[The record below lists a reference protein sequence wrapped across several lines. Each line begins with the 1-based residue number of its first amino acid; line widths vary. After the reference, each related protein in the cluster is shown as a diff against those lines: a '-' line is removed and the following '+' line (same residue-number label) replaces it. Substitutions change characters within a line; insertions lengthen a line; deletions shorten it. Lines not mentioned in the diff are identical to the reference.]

1 MRRRAREVLIPV
13 IAACLLLASG
23 AACSTTSGGAPSATG
38 RTATPHATRTAL
50 GSATSP
56 TPALALCTAGSDE
69 LRCADVS
76 SMELAP
82 VLRIVDGD
90 TLHVE
95 FEGRDESVR
104 LYGIDAPE
112 VGTPCAADAT
122 ARLRELAGRTVRM
135 RRDARDRDRYKR
147 LLRYVYTP
155 SGESID
161 ATLVR
166 EGFAR
171 AWRGDGALEHAIG
184 ALESDARGSARGCL
198 WRGM

>member
-1 MRRRAREVLIPV
+1 MMRRRGMPGPGLLA
-13 IAACLLLASG
+13 AACLGLAVTAG
-23 AACSTTSGGAPSATG
+23 CSTSMDGSSPS
-38 RTATPHATRTAL
+38 RPSSTATM
-50 GSATSP
+50 GSSVRATSP
-56 TPALALCTAGSDE
+56 TAAPPLCPAGSDE

-95 FEGRDESVR
+95 FDGRDESVR

-112 VGTPCAADAT
+112 AGTRCADDAT
-122 ARLRELAGRTVRM
+122 ERLGELAGGAVRM

-155 SGESID
+155 AGESID

-166 EGFAR
+166 EGLAR
-171 AWRGDGALEHAIG
+171 AWRGDGQLEQELSF
-184 ALESDARGSARGCL
+184 LEADARGAGRGCL
-198 WRGM
+198 WGGM

>member
-1 MRRRAREVLIPV
+1 MRRRARRILGVA
-13 IAACLLLASG
+13 IAAGILLVG
-23 AACSTTSGGAPSATG
+23 GVACSASTDGSPAAVASATAAHQS
-38 RTATPHATRTAL
+38 TSKATPVST
-50 GSATSP
+50 
-56 TPALALCTAGSDE
+56 TPSLPLCPSGSDE

-76 SMELAP
+76 AMEPAP
-82 VLRIVDGD
+82 VIRIVDGD

-122 ARLRELAGRTVRM
+122 ARLHELAGSAVRM
-135 RRDARDRDRYKR
+135 RPDARNRDRYKR
-147 LLRYVYTP
+147 LLRYVYTAN
-155 SGESID
+155 GESID

-166 EGFAR
+166 EGLAR
-171 AWRGDGALEHAIG
+171 AWRGDGQLEGAITL
-184 ALESDARGSARGCL
+184 LEDDARRAGRGCL

>member
-1 MRRRAREVLIPV
+1 MRRRARRALMPMVG
-13 IAACLLLASG
+13 ACLLLAMA
-23 AACSTTSGGAPSATG
+23 AACSTTPDSAPSPRSRETTS
-38 RTATPHATRTAL
+38 RATRTAL
-50 GSATSP
+50 APKTSS
-56 TPALALCTAGSDE
+56 TLAVALCATGSDE

-122 ARLRELAGRTVRM
+122 ERLRELAGSTVRM

-166 EGFAR
+166 EGLAR
-171 AWRGDGALEHAIG
+171 AWRGDGALEHPIG
-184 ALESDARGSARGCL
+184 ILEADARDSARGCL

>member
-1 MRRRAREVLIPV
+1 MTTPVLP
-13 IAACLLLASG
+13 
-23 AACSTTSGGAPSATG
+23 
-38 RTATPHATRTAL
+38 
-50 GSATSP
+50 
-56 TPALALCTAGSDE
+56 LCAVGTDE

-76 SMELAP
+76 AMEPAP

-95 FEGRDESVR
+95 FDGRDESVR

-122 ARLRELAGRTVRM
+122 ARLRELAGGDVRM

-147 LLRYVYTP
+147 LLRYVYTT

-166 EGFAR
+166 EGLAR
-171 AWRGDGALEHAIG
+171 AWRGDGQLERAITP
-184 ALESDARGSARGCL
+184 LEDDARSSGRGCL